1 MAAYSSRVEPDAGNE
16 REGRCSPLRV
26 VPFVRDGLGNSSY
39 LVEVGPGQAVVVD
52 PDRSVDRYLRSA
64 DELDLHVVGLFETHL
79 HADFVTGSLEA
90 RAATGATI
98 FIPADASPAFA
109 HRGLQSGEFVEVG
122 EVAIEAIASPGHTP
136 EHLSYAFHGVGPPV
150 LFSGGSLIVGGA
162 ARTDLIDPS
171 LTETLTRAQ
180 HRTLQGAFD
189 HLPDQTVLMP
199 THGGGSFCS
208 SGDGRSR
215 TSTLGEERRTN
226 PLLRIEDEAEFAA
239 WFPTTFPAVPSYFS
253 RMRAVNRAG
262 PRLRRDVV
270 SPSALEPVAF
280 DKAIADGAL
289 VLDARPFGSFAR
301 GHIHGA
307 LSVPFRPVFAVWL
320 GWLAPVDSKLAF
332 VIDDQISLADVVDEA
347 LLVGHENLVGWLE
360 GGMAAWELSGR
371 PIERSDIVGADE
383 AQALLADGA
392 LAIDV
397 REPEEFARGHVPG
410 ALNVP
415 LGEIESRAGEIPRD
429 ASVVAYCGHGERSSS
444 ALSILERLGFER
456 PHNLDGGFAAW
467 KEGGTRPKRA
477 NGRHTRPPTEGSL

>member
-1 MAAYSSRVEPDAGNE
+1 MGSGTPLISSRW
-16 REGRCSPLRV
+16 
-26 VPFVRDGLGNSSY
+26 
-39 LVEVGPGQAVVVD
+39 GQAVLVD
-52 PDRSVDRYLRSA
+52 PDRSVARYLRAA
-64 DELDLHVVGLFETHL
+64 DDLGLHVVGLFETHL

-90 RAATGATI
+90 QAATGATI
-98 FIPADASPAFA
+98 FIPADASPAFT
-109 HRGLQSGEFVEVG
+109 HRGLQPGEVVRVG

-136 EHLSYAFHGVGPPV
+136 EHLSYAFHTEGPPV

-171 LTETLTRAQ
+171 MTETLTRAQ
-180 HRTLQGAFD
+180 HRTLREAFRTLTD
-189 HLPDQTVLMP
+189 DAILHP

-208 SGDGRSR
+208 SGDGRTR

-226 PLLRIEDEAEFAA
+226 ALLRIEDEEEFAA

-253 RMRAVNRAG
+253 RMRAINQSG
-262 PRLRRDVV
+262 PPLRRDVV
-270 SPSALEPVAF
+270 SPPALEPGAF
-280 DKAIADGAL
+280 DRAIADGAL

-320 GWLAPVDSKLAF
+320 GWLAPLESKLAF

-347 LLVGHENLVGWLE
+347 LLVGHENLVGWLQ
-360 GGMAAWELSGR
+360 GGMAAWELSER
-371 PIERSDIVGADE
+371 PIVRSDVVGAE
-383 AQALLADGA
+383 ETRALLADGA

-397 REPEEFARGHVPG
+397 RESDEYARGHVPG

-444 ALSILERLGFER
+444 ALSILERVGFER
-456 PHNLDGGFAAW
+456 LHNLDGGFGAW
-467 KEGGTRPKRA
+467 KGLIER
-477 NGRHTRPPTEGSL
+477 